1 MDAGRRLWKTTG
13 TVIALHRSRRD
24 PTLLYMG
31 LYDGLVRMRLGAGRW
46 TDAERI
52 DGVREQVLSIV
63 EDTLG
68 QIWLGTQNSGT
79 LRLDPAADSDQPII
93 TRFGVA
99 DGLPAG
105 WVHTTTVAGRV
116 TFLAGQ
122 GTGLFRR
129 MDAET
134 GSRRHGQTSDLGFVP
149 SCPP

>member
-1 MDAGRRLWKTTG
+1 
-13 TVIALHRSRRD
+13 
-24 PTLLYMG
+24 
-31 LYDGLVRMRLGAGRW
+31 MR
-46 TDAERI
+46 
-52 DGVREQVLSIV
+52 SIV
-63 EDTLG
+63 EDALG
-68 QIWLGTQNSGT
+68 ELWLGTRTEGV

-105 WVHTTTVAGRV
+105 TLKVTTGAGRV
-116 TFLAGQ
+116 TFLAGLE
-122 GTGLFRR
+122 TGLFRR